1 MRRFYL
7 IGFLA
12 LMAFDTLAQIS
23 FKVAG
28 EHALPL
34 EFSPAWLLRV
44 FGQPWIY
51 GAFIGYLGAFFTWM
65 VLLKHAPI
73 GPAFAASYLEIVAVL
88 VISAVWFGEPIGWPQ
103 ILGTVLIL
111 GGICCLAV
119 SESST
124 VPKIEHA
131 GSRRNTA
138 PDGRAA
144 AGMARRRLPGRAV
157 RPGRRAAP
165 WRARTQDG
173 FSARAPR
180 PAIRRSAS

>member
-1 MRRFYL
+1 MAAARVRP
-7 IGFLA
+7 A
-12 LMAFDTLAQIS
+12 L
-23 FKVAG
+23 
-28 EHALPL
+28 
-34 EFSPAWLLRV
+34 
-44 FGQPWIY
+44 IY

-157 RPGRRAAP
+157 RPAGAARPMAGADTRRFQRARAASSNSTICQLNAF
-165 WRARTQDG
+165 WRACHCG
-173 FSARAPR
+173 SSPSWCAVSWPSAALSQRFHAVR
-180 PAIRRSAS
+180 